1 VLTHKPSSCMKRQ
14 VLLLYIYRGQS
25 LRHIYSLRL
34 ILINLKFKVMWYNR
48 IVMDSNNNIIIK
60 ERIFI
65 KDELVGGDSFGM
77 DVLGNWVEEW
87 WD

>member
-1 VLTHKPSSCMKRQ
+1 MCHKPSSSMKRQ
-14 VLLLYIYRGQS
+14 SFYYIYIGGQS
-25 LRHIYSLRL
+25 LRQTIQLKTNL
-34 ILINLKFKVMWYNR
+34 DINLKFKVMWYNR
-48 IVMDSNNNIIIK
+48 IVMDSNNNVIIK